1 MSSSAK
7 PKSAP
12 KKANEMSYQQMILET
27 FRDEKLRRSG
37 GTKTA
42 VQKACFLRFNLDAS
56 NNHKKTAFTSAL
68 KKVVSEG
75 KISAIN
81 NKTKE
86 ASTSMASVMR
96 FKLTPETRK
105 MLFNPPKDKKP
116 KAAGEGKKA
125 AARKAVSAA
134 KKGRGRPKKAAA
146 AAAGAGK
153 KKAASKPRPSAKS
166 PSKVAR
172 KAKTNA
178 AKKVA
183 KKQVKKK

>member
-1 MSSSAK
+1 M
-7 PKSAP
+7 
-12 KKANEMSYQQMILET
+12 
-27 FRDEKLRRSG
+27 
-37 GTKTA
+37 A
-42 VQKACFLRFNLDAS
+42 VQKACFSRFNLDAS
-56 NNHKKTAFTSAL
+56 SNFRKTAFTSAL
-68 KKVVSEG
+68 KKTVSEG
-75 KISAIN
+75 KILAIN

-86 ASTSMASVMR
+86 ASNSMASVMR

-105 MLFNPPKDKKP
+105 ALFNPPKDKKP

-125 AARKAVSAA
+125 AARKAVSEA
-134 KKGRGRPKKAAA
+134 KRGRGRPKKTAAA
-146 AAAGAGK
+146 SAGK

-166 PSKVAR
+166 PSKVVR